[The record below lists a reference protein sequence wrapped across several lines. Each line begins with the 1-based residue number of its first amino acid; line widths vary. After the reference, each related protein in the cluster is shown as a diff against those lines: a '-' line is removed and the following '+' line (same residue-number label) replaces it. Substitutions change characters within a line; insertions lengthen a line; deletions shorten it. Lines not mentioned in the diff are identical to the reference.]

1 MGLIDWSPAQEL
13 LDAEGVAKKKFFKSN
28 SKKGKKK
35 EMGKE
40 YCERQNSQEE
50 KSLGKERT
58 KSEQGTECEKG
69 YRGTEADGSHWDYGV
84 SPLIMQFHHVW

>member
-1 MGLIDWSPAQEL
+1 
-13 LDAEGVAKKKFFKSN
+13 
-28 SKKGKKK
+28 
-35 EMGKE
+35 MGKE

-69 YRGTEADGSHWDYGV
+69 YRGTEADGSH
-84 SPLIMQFHHVW
+84 